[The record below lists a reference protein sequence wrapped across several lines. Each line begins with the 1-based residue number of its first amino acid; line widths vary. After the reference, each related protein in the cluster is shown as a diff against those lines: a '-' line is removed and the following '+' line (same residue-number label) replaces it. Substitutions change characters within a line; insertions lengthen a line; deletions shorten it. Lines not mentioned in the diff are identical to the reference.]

1 LADEESLNL
10 GGSRVKRSTPM
21 ATETKELPYSP
32 GLAGVIAGET
42 EICWVDP
49 NAGLMYRGYDIHEM
63 AEKASFEEVA
73 YLLLNGEL
81 PDFDQLGK
89 FTRDIA
95 SERDLPGP
103 VQKILRLMPRDT
115 HPMDILRTGVS
126 MLAPFDKDLNDHSHS
141 ANIRKAIRLIAKV
154 STLTTDGYRISHGDE
169 PLPERPDLTLAG
181 NFFYKLSGKVP
192 QAWQIRMLDTIFI
205 LYADHEF
212 NASTFA
218 ARVTAST
225 LADMYAAVTS
235 ACGTLKGPLHGGA
248 NEESMKMLDDI
259 KTPDRAEKW
268 MMEAL
273 AKKAKI
279 MGFGHR
285 VYKKGDSRVPI
296 MREIGRDLGKRTG
309 KEQWIPIC
317 EKLEETMEREKHLC
331 ANVDLYAAP
340 VFTMLEFPPELNTPI
355 FAASRVAGW
364 CAHVVEQHD
373 HNRLIRPRSLY
384 TGPQLRRYPGAPSNG
399 SKKR

>member
-1 LADEESLNL
+1 MS
-10 GGSRVKRSTPM
+10 
-21 ATETKELPYSP
+21 TETTPAYSP

-42 EICWVDP
+42 QICSVDP
-49 NAGLMYRGYDIHEM
+49 NAGLTYRGYDIHEM
-63 AEKASFEEVA
+63 AQQASFEEVA
-73 YLLLNGEL
+73 HLLLQGEL
-81 PDFDQLGK
+81 PNVKQLTE
-89 FTRDIA
+89 FTRQIA
-95 SERDLPGP
+95 AQRELPAG
-103 VQKILRLMPRDT
+103 VVKLLRLMPRDA
-115 HPMDILRTGVS
+115 HPMDMLRTGVS
-126 MLAPFDKDLNDHSHS
+126 MLSVFDKELGDNSHP
-141 ANIRKAIRLIAKV
+141 ANIRKSIRLIARV
-154 STLTTDGYRISHGDE
+154 STLITDGWRISRGEE
-169 PLPERPDLTLAG
+169 PLPERPDLTQAG
-181 NFFYKLSGKVP
+181 NFFYKLNGEVP
-192 QAWQIRMLDTIFI
+192 QDWQIRMLDTIFI

-225 LADMYAAVTS
+225 LAGIYAAVTS
-235 ACGTLKGPLHGGA
+235 ACATLKGPLHGGA
-248 NEESMKMLDDI
+248 NEESMKMLEEI
-259 KTPDRAEKW
+259 KTPDRAEAWLKKK
-268 MMEAL
+268 L
-273 AKKAKI
+273 AAKATI

-285 VYKKGDSRVPI
+285 VYKKGDSRVPV

-340 VFTMLEFPPELNTPI
+340 VFTMLGFPAELNTPL

-384 TGPQLRRYPGAPSNG
+384 TGPPARPYHGVSSNG
-399 SKKR
+399 AAHNPR

>member
-1 LADEESLNL
+1 
-10 GGSRVKRSTPM
+10 M
-21 ATETKELPYSP
+21 AAKETKPAYSP

-81 PDFDQLGK
+81 PNGKQLVE
-89 FTRDIA
+89 FTQQIA
-95 SERDLPGP
+95 E
-103 VQKILRLMPRDT
+103 
-115 HPMDILRTGVS
+115 
-126 MLAPFDKDLNDHSHS
+126 
-141 ANIRKAIRLIAKV
+141 
-154 STLTTDGYRISHGDE
+154 E
-169 PLPERPDLTLAG
+169 PLHERPDLTQAG
-181 NFFYKLSGKVP
+181 SFSYKLEGKVP
-192 QAWQIRMLDTIFI
+192 QDWQIRMLDTIFN

-225 LADMYAAVTS
+225 LAGIYAAVTS
-235 ACGTLKGPLHGGA
+235 AVATLKGPLHGGA
-248 NEESMKMLDDI
+248 NEEAMEMLEEI
-259 KTPDRAEKW
+259 GTPDRAEAW
-268 MMEAL
+268 LM
-273 AKKAKI
+273 KKLETKDKI

-285 VYKKGDSRVPI
+285 VYKKGDSRVPV
-296 MREIGRDLGKRTG
+296 MREIGRELGQRTG
-309 KEQWIPIC
+309 KEEWIPIC
-317 EKLEETMEREKHLC
+317 EKLEEVMDREKQLC

-340 VFTMLEFPPELNTPI
+340 VFWMLGFPPELNTPL

-364 CAHVVEQHD
+364 CAHVTEQHD

-384 TGPQLRRYPGAPSNG
+384 IGPKMRPYPGSSSGDGA
-399 SKKR
+399 

>member
-1 LADEESLNL
+1 
-10 GGSRVKRSTPM
+10 M
-21 ATETKELPYSP
+21 
-32 GLAGVIAGET
+32 IA
-42 EICWVDP
+42 
-49 NAGLMYRGYDIHEM
+49 R
-63 AEKASFEEVA
+63 
-73 YLLLNGEL
+73 
-81 PDFDQLGK
+81 
-89 FTRDIA
+89 
-95 SERDLPGP
+95 
-103 VQKILRLMPRDT
+103 
-115 HPMDILRTGVS
+115 
-126 MLAPFDKDLNDHSHS
+126 
-141 ANIRKAIRLIAKV
+141 V
-154 STLTTDGYRISHGDE
+154 STLSTDGWRISQGEE
-169 PLPERPDLTLAG
+169 PLPEKLDLTQAG
-181 NFFYKLSGKVP
+181 NLFYKLTGKVP

-259 KTPDRAEKW
+259 KTPDRAESWLK
-268 MMEAL
+268 EQL

-340 VFTMLEFPPELNTPI
+340 VLTMLGFPPELNTPI

-384 TGPQLRRYPGAPSNG
+384 TGPKLRPYPGAA
-399 SKKR
+399 SKGA